1 MALEPKRFQSVT
13 VNAAV
18 EALTSG
24 SRRFLLADEV
34 GLGKTVVAREV
45 IATLAARRPGRA
57 FRVFYFGSGR
67 TVTTQ
72 NAPRL
77 MPSRVRTGQRTA
89 ELCDASRPSLIAMDR
104 TPSAD
109 IQIFQFTPETAVP
122 RIHGRGRSGV
132 AVERALLR

>member
-45 IATLAARRPGRA
+45 IATLAQRHPDRPL
-57 FRVFYFGSGR
+57 RVFYFGSGR

-77 MPSRVRTGQRTA
+77 VPSSSRTRPLTS

-104 TPSAD
+104 APNAQV
-109 IQIFQFTPETAVP
+109 QIFQFT
-122 RIHGRGRSGV
+122 
-132 AVERALLR
+132 